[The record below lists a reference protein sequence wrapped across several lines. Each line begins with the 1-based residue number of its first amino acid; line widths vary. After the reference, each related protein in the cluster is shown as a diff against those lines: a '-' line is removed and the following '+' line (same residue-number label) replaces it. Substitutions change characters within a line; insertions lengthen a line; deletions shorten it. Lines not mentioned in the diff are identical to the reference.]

1 METQGPSEIHREVR
15 LTEEEE
21 LRQFCQDHY
30 IIILDEDVVVR
41 QSQINEAHRS
51 QMHIIGS
58 GEEEQQ
64 KNQEHQHQ
72 QQQQQQDPEVRP
84 GTADEENGAGRG

>member
-41 QSQINEAHRS
+41 QSQINEVRR
-51 QMHIIGS
+51 QMHINGS

-64 KNQEHQHQ
+64 KNQEHQQQ